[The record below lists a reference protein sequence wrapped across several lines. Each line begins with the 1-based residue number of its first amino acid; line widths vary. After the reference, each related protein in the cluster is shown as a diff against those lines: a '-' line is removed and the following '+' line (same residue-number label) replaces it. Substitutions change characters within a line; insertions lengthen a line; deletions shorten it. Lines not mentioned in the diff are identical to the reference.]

1 MLLQAKSLL
10 AQRYEDQ
17 ENNKDIGCLVTDVNT
32 FSYTSASG
40 PITFSTPVH
49 NPELLYDETTGI
61 YTCPIKTRL
70 NIYTKIQPS
79 FTGGYWSL
87 CIYSSLDGGTTW
99 GAKRWGE
106 QITPNLAN
114 EFLVGD
120 WINEGVEAGEMLR
133 PWIIYMGGTAGTI
146 TRITSGALRH
156 ELRIQKAL
164 SQF

>member
-1 MLLQAKSLL
+1 MI
-10 AQRYEDQ
+10 RERDCF
-17 ENNKDIGCLVTDVNT
+17 IVIT
-32 FSYTSASG
+32 SYSIHYTK
-40 PITFSTPVH
+40 
-49 NPELLYDETTGI
+49 LYD
-61 YTCPIKTRL
+61 
-70 NIYTKIQPS
+70 
-79 FTGGYWSL
+79 
-87 CIYSSLDGGTTW
+87 SLDGGTTW